1 MPVGVERA
9 VLSELCHELIPI
21 DNETLQRAMPN
32 LSLTIFS
39 SNVEDEFTPIH
50 FGKGCHHTHRLTY
63 CRGTSVVH
71 IKVNPHSRS
80 PFL

>member
-1 MPVGVERA
+1 
-9 VLSELCHELIPI
+9 
-21 DNETLQRAMPN
+21 MPN
-32 LSLTIFS
+32 LSLTIFG

-50 FGKGCHHTHRLTY
+50 FGKGSHHTHRLTY
-63 CRGTSVVH
+63 CRGTSVVY